1 MTSPRWSEYYISN
14 DYEQFWRERLADKDA
29 SVCIILG
36 VGFDPRSLV
45 ALERLAQSGGHS
57 QIKYVAILL
66 HPPEAIN
73 DVTRT
78 TEDFTKENR
87 RRLEGFGGGTCICQ
101 EEVHLRDKDGF
112 IVGGRNAVQMMV
124 RCLPEITACRDVV
137 VDISG
142 MPRTFFFPL
151 IKYLYRQA
159 EKGKIKNLHVT
170 VTEDPT
176 LDGKIHGS
184 EYGEAD
190 YISFFRPQSAKK
202 LVWLPVI
209 GKTEA
214 TRLLKIYTQIESECV
229 EVCPIIPFP
238 AKNMRRADDILV
250 ELREALF
257 AQIYVSRNNILLCDE
272 SSPFDIYRKVVEMDG
287 YYKERLKD
295 LPGIGEVTAVVTPL
309 ASKMLSLGALLA
321 AIERDLP
328 VSYIEAG
335 SYYIEA
341 EGVEPTVSN
350 PEIAPVEVWLTGE
363 PYEVTSSEDHQIT
376 S

>member
-1 MTSPRWSEYYISN
+1 MTSPRWSDYYIRN

-45 ALERLAQSGGHS
+45 ALKQLARSGSHP

-73 DVTRT
+73 DVTRR
-78 TEDFTKENR
+78 TEAFTKENR
-87 RRLEGFGGGTCICQ
+87 RRLEEFRGGTCICQ
-101 EEVHLRDKDGF
+101 EEVPLRDKDGF
-112 IVGGRNAVQMMV
+112 IIGGRNAVQMMI
-124 RCLPEITACRDVV
+124 RCLSEIAACKDVI

-142 MPRTFFFPL
+142 LPRTFFFPL
-151 IKYLYRQA
+151 IKYLYRQT
-159 EKGKIKNLHVT
+159 EKGKIKNLHVA
-170 VTEDPT
+170 VTEDPS

-184 EYGEAD
+184 EYGEAE
-190 YISFFRPQSAKK
+190 YIPYFRPQTAKK

-209 GKTEA
+209 GKTEP

-250 ELREALF
+250 ELRDALF

-272 SSPFDIYRKVVEMDG
+272 SSPFDIYRKVVEMDD

-341 EGVEPTVSN
+341 EGFESSGTN

-363 PYEVTSSEDHQIT
+363 PYEVTSSEHQTT